1 VATHPKGRT
10 TLKEQAMD
18 DFIGK
23 RVLVTGGS
31 RGIGLGIARAFAS
44 AGARIAV
51 CGRKETNLMKAREEL
66 GEAITVA
73 AHLGKAEAVEQ
84 LFQTVQKEFGGLD
97 ILVNNMG
104 MNIFTPATAEAD
116 IGLWDK
122 IMEGNLKSAFLCC
135 RQAFPLMKQS
145 GGVIIN
151 ISSIAGHRA
160 APGMGI
166 YGIAKAGVEMLTKVL
181 ARELASYGIRVNAV
195 APGMVETDFSRPFWG
210 NDDILK
216 ELLKG
221 IPLGRI
227 AKVEEVVRVVTF
239 LASDQSSYLTG
250 EIISLAGGAEA

>member
-1 VATHPKGRT
+1 
-10 TLKEQAMD
+10 MD
-18 DFIGK
+18 DFVGK

-31 RGIGLGIARAFAS
+31 KGIGLGIARHFVE
-44 AGARIAV
+44 AGARVAI
-51 CGRKETNLMKAREEL
+51 CGRKEANLAKAREQL
-66 GEAITVA
+66 GEVVAVA
-73 AHLGKAEAVEQ
+73 AHLGKPEEVER
-84 LFQTVQKEFGGLD
+84 LFNSVGETFGGLD

-104 MNIFTPATAEAD
+104 MNIFTPSTVEAD

-122 IMEGNLKSAFLCC
+122 IIEGNLKSSFLCC
-135 RQAFPLMKQS
+135 RQAFPLMKTN

-151 ISSIAGHRA
+151 LSSIAGHRA

-166 YGIAKAGVEMLTKVL
+166 YGIAKAGLNMLTKVL
-181 ARELASYGIRVNAV
+181 AKELASYGIRVNAV

-227 AKVEEVVRVVTF
+227 ARVEDVVRVVAF
-239 LASDQSSYLTG
+239 LSSDQSDYLTG
-250 EIISLAGGAEA
+250 EIISVSGGTEA

>member
-1 VATHPKGRT
+1 MTGR
-10 TLKEQAMD
+10 LKSPASLEAQGMD
-18 DFIGK
+18 DFVGK

-31 RGIGLGIARAFAS
+31 RGIGLGIARYFAD
-44 AGARIAV
+44 AGAKIAI
-51 CGRKETNLMKAREEL
+51 CGRKEPNLMKAREGL
-66 GEAITVA
+66 GESIAVA
-73 AHLGKAEAVEQ
+73 AHLGKADEVEQ
-84 LFQTVQKEFGGLD
+84 LFQTVQMAFGGLD

-104 MNIFTPATAEAD
+104 MNIVTPSTAEAD
-116 IGLWDK
+116 VGLWDK

-151 ISSIAGHRA
+151 LSSSAGHRA

-181 ARELASYGIRVNAV
+181 AKELASYGIRVNAV

-210 NDDILK
+210 NDDIRK
-216 ELLKG
+216 ELLLG

-227 AKVEEVVRVVTF
+227 AKVQDVVRVVAF

-250 EIISLAGGAEA
+250 EIISVSGGAEA

>member
-1 VATHPKGRT
+1 
-10 TLKEQAMD
+10 MD
-18 DFIGK
+18 DFVGK

-31 RGIGLGIARAFAS
+31 KGIGLGIARYFAE
-44 AGARIAV
+44 AGAKVAI
-51 CGRKETNLMKAREEL
+51 CGRKEANLVKAREQL
-66 GEAITVA
+66 GEVVTLA
-73 AHLGKAEAVEQ
+73 AHLGKAEEVEQ
-84 LFQTVQKEFGGLD
+84 LFSTVQTTFGSLD

-104 MNIFTPATAEAD
+104 MNIFTPSTVEAD

-135 RQAFPLMKQS
+135 RQAFPLMKTN
-145 GGVIIN
+145 GGVIVN
-151 ISSIAGHRA
+151 LSSIAGQRA

-166 YGIAKAGVEMLTKVL
+166 YGIAKAGLNMLTKVL
-181 ARELASYGIRVNAV
+181 AKELASYGIRVNAV

-227 AKVEEVVRVVTF
+227 ARVQDVVRVVAF
-239 LASDQSSYLTG
+239 LSSDQSDYLTG
-250 EIISLAGGAEA
+250 EIISVSGGAEA